1 MNFVKPN
8 QLSNVIG
15 ITTDAL
21 RKQRIRG
28 TSPYE
33 YEVIGGRVLYDFDTL
48 PPSVRK
54 NIEENT
60 TKKTRRKHADI
71 KDFRYWNSIGKR
83 NEQRIKLAK
92 KKREPEPLAKFQ
104 ESTTPRREPRNI
116 KHYASWVNPHTSGN
130 YWNSI
135 EDYENSK
142 RKKKVESI
150 Y

>member
-1 MNFVKPN
+1 MDFVKPN
-8 QLSNVIG
+8 QLSKVLG

-28 TSPYE
+28 STPYE
-33 YEVIGGRVLYDFDTL
+33 YEVFGKRVFYNVSSL
-48 PPSVRK
+48 PPSVREK
-54 NIEENT
+54 IEDNT
-60 TKKTRRKHADI
+60 TKKTTRRKHEDLT
-71 KDFRYWNSIGKR
+71 KDHRYMHSLGKI

-92 KKREPEPLAKFQ
+92 KKEPRSDFQ
-104 ESTTPRREPRNI
+104 EQSSPSRAPRI
-116 KHYASWVNPHTSGN
+116 KKVYASWVDPYSRGN

>member
-33 YEVIGGRVLYDFDTL
+33 YEVIGGRVLYEFDTL

-83 NEQRIKLAK
+83 NEQRIKLAE
-92 KKREPEPLAKFQ
+92 KKRAPG
-104 ESTTPRREPRNI
+104 PRSEFRVQPSPVREPRPR
-116 KHYASWVNPHTSGN
+116 KHYGHIFDPR
-130 YWNSI
+130 YSI
-135 EDYENSK
+135 PNWRPLDQVK
-142 RKKKVESI
+142 KKKVEPF